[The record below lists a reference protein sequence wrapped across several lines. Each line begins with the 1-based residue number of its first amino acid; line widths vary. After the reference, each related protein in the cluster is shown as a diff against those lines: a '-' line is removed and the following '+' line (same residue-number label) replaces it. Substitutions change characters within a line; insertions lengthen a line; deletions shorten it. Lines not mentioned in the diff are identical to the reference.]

1 MGARELLLRGYD
13 WMRRAVAPR
22 VRYSQEEYEE
32 VLRAH
37 VGRATAWLDLG
48 CGRRILP
55 PWRGEAEQALVR
67 TCPRVIGVDID
78 HDAIA
83 DNLSVSLK
91 CLATGTAL
99 PFAAE
104 SFDLVTANMVVEHL
118 QDPTTNFR
126 EVSRVLKPGGVFLLH
141 TPNAMGYPTLL
152 ARIVPEALKKRA
164 ASLLDGRREAD
175 VYPTFY
181 RANSRRSIEAIAR
194 ESSFET
200 IDVHL
205 IVTTAMFAVVPPMAL
220 LELLLLRAL
229 MHERLSDLR
238 TNIIAALHKRDAHK
252 TTQAHHNAFAYAS
265 SSDSATRGQE

>member
-1 MGARELLLRGYD
+1 MAARELLMRGYER
-13 WMRRAVAPR
+13 MRRVVAPR
-22 VRYSQEEYEE
+22 VRYSQQEYED
-32 VLRAH
+32 VLRVH
-37 VGRATAWLDLG
+37 VAQATTWLDLG

-55 PWRGEAEQALVR
+55 PWRGEAEQTLVR
-67 TCPRVIGVDID
+67 LCPRVIGVDID

-83 DNLSVSLK
+83 DNRSVSLK

-126 EVSRVLKPGGVFLLH
+126 EISRVLKPGGAFLLH
-141 TPNAMGYPTLL
+141 TPNVTGYPTLL

-181 RANSRRSIEAIAR
+181 RANSRQSLEALAR

-200 IDVHL
+200 IDLHF
-205 IVTTAMFAVVPPMAL
+205 IVTTAMFAVIPPIAL

-229 MHERLSDLR
+229 MHERLADLR
-238 TNIIAALHKRDAHK
+238 TNIIAVLHKGDAREP
-252 TTQAHHNAFAYAS
+252 TQARRSAFAYAS